1 MKHINTLPIESFLD
15 KARIANKS
23 SQKTVVLDIKDA
35 VALADSLALVMTRL
49 TGKLDEQLMNK
60 STEQEVIQVTMD
72 GGGFTK
78 N

>member
-1 MKHINTLPIESFLD
+1 MKHINTLPIESFQD
-15 KARIANKS
+15 KPRIANKS